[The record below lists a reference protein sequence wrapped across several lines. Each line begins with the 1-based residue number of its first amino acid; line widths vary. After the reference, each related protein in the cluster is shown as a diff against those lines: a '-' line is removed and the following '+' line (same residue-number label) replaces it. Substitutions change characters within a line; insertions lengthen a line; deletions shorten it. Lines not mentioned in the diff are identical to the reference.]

1 MKSRV
6 TALTLLFACIQS
18 ISFAQSAPYYQS
30 HFPPEEFRSRWEK
43 IFDKI
48 GDNGLAIVQG
58 VAQTS
63 GFIVP
68 RQTNEFYYLCG
79 IETPHSYILLDGAT
93 RKAILCL
100 PPRDERLESAEGRI
114 LSAADADLVKK

>member
-1 MKSRV
+1 MEPNDSCDTVVSSRTEQIMKSGIAV
-6 TALTLLFACIQS
+6 LVLLLASVPSTSC
-18 ISFAQSAPYYQS
+18 AQSAPYYQS
-30 HFPPEEFRSRWEK
+30 HFPPEEFRARWEK

-58 VAQTS
+58 VSQTS
-63 GFIVP
+63 GFIMP

-93 RKAILCL
+93 
-100 PPRDERLESAEGRI
+100 
-114 LSAADADLVKK
+114 